1 MLDRSMSPL
10 ECSHG
15 GVAQLKAQSVPVFTV
30 PAWTSPNS
38 SLDEIPRPVFT
49 TGCSQDSFMFFKRK
63 WVRYVKYY
71 ERDGGGKKGDGEIQ
85 NQLFSCLDTVLQT
98 TLLQYLDDINTEE
111 YFFYIIQAFAV
122 EKAETAG
129 YNALG
134 DEIYSTPPNKYET
147 AAAVKIGESIK
158 NTKITEDNILCPD
171 LNLNGRQNLP
181 S

>member
-1 MLDRSMSPL
+1 
-10 ECSHG
+10 
-15 GVAQLKAQSVPVFTV
+15 
-30 PAWTSPNS
+30 
-38 SLDEIPRPVFT
+38 
-49 TGCSQDSFMFFKRK
+49 MFFKRK

-85 NQLFSCLDTVLQT
+85 NQLFSCLYTVLQI

-134 DEIYSTPPNKYET
+134 DEIYSTPPT
-147 AAAVKIGESIK
+147 SMRQ
-158 NTKITEDNILCPD
+158 L
-171 LNLNGRQNLP
+171 LQWRLGRVSRIP
-181 S
+181 R